1 MWVVLALAAVGYL
14 SLVVLRPDLL
24 ATHLPQGPQT
34 GPAEPNGTRATAAAM
49 AEVQELH
56 TTVAELR
63 NDLASVKRDIEA
75 SDARSRRLADQL
87 AALQGLPP
95 AETGSLS
102 PPELRLESAPVIAP
116 RAEIKTAPAAAPVQ
130 TAKVLNETK
139 TPAAATKAPAAIE
152 TGSVKPAPAVEA
164 PLFETAVVKPAPK
177 TLALQI
183 ASGSSLDSLR
193 LSWNLLSETHAG
205 SLKNLEPRYSTGVD
219 ANGLVYNLMAGPVK
233 TEAEAKK
240 MCKDL
245 TAKAIP
251 CKVVGDFD
259 GPSL

>member
-1 MWVVLALAAVGYL
+1 MWVLLGIAAVGYL

-24 ATHLPQGPQT
+24 ANHLPSGPQP
-34 GPAEPNGTRATAAAM
+34 GLAEPNGTRATAAAM
-49 AEVQELH
+49 AEVQDLH
-56 TTVAELR
+56 TTVTELR
-63 NDLASVKRDIEA
+63 NELASVKRDMEA

-87 AALQGLPP
+87 AALKGEPP
-95 AETGSLS
+95 AETGTL
-102 PPELRLESAPVIAP
+102 PAPELRLDSAPVISP
-116 RAEIKTAPAAAPVQ
+116 RAEVKPAPAAKTVQ
-130 TAKVLNETK
+130 TAKILNET
-139 TPAAATKAPAAIE
+139 AAPAPAAKTPPTIE

-183 ASGSSLDSLR
+183 AQGSSLDSLR
-193 LSWNLLSETHAG
+193 LSWNLLSETHADN
-205 SLKNLEPRYSTGVD
+205 LRNLEPRYTTGVD
-219 ANGLVYNLMAGPVK
+219 QNGLVYNLMAGPVK

-251 CKVVGDFD
+251 CKIVGDFD